1 MANNTNL
8 VARIILRLQDEA
20 SRGLD
25 NARQHVG
32 GIGQEIG
39 RVKQLLIGL
48 FSFIAIKEGLEKL
61 VVLSDKFSNLS
72 ARIKLSTSSTQEY
85 NSAQSELFNIAQ
97 RSRTA
102 LDMVV
107 ALYAK
112 MQIGIKALGGSQKMA
127 FDATEAV
134 TRAFKIS
141 GATTAEAGAAIQQ
154 FTQSIA
160 SGVFR
165 GEEFNS
171 VMEQGPRLA
180 QALADGLGVPISALR
195 KMAEAGELTSD
206 RVIAALLS
214 QKDKLAAEY
223 ALLPQTVAGAWQQL
237 ENQFLL
243 YIGKSK
249 DAKAATQN
257 IADGIGYVT
266 EHLNTFI
273 NTAVT
278 SGQVIIG
285 IFAARKFAGLADF
298 ADALV
303 LARAELRATEIVGV
317 QAAINTQRAAAA
329 TAASLSVGAEAATA
343 AIARG
348 AVTAEAAAEA
358 AAAAGIAASRAAT
371 VAGATSV
378 QASVIA
384 GAAAGQAATAAG
396 ATAEQAASAAGSAA
410 RAAGASAAEASAIAA
425 QASGEAMAAN
435 LAATEAALA
444 SSATVATARIA
455 EATAAQSAI
464 AVAKEEAA
472 AKLAVAE
479 ATIASTEATIA
490 QLESTASSAFR
501 ANALASAN
509 ERLIFTQWELS
520 AAESRLIVLAERE
533 TAAAVELTA
542 AQNALRVATEAQL
555 GADIRAADA
564 RAALGNAAL
573 AERRALAE
581 MASAE
586 LAASTAAAQARE
598 RELVATRRLMESDRA
613 AAQAKLAAAEATI
626 ASTEATIASLSATV
640 RSASVVA
647 MLRAETVRLTE
658 AQLVRAEAEEAL
670 TFIANE
676 EAIAEN
682 ELAAARQR
690 LAAATDTVARANTRL
705 AETSALAAGAN
716 GGLGRALGEAG
727 AGLSR
732 LVGGPLGVAV
742 LGFYALY
749 EGVQKLTGAEEKA
762 AVKSKALADALALM
776 HTEVKDLS
784 GAEIDIDLSKTNAGI
799 DGLEQKISD
808 LGWSRIWTVGFHGV
822 MEINKQIDNLEQNL
836 DVLKQR
842 KDALTAKKNEDII
855 NFDSSKLSAEELNA
869 ELVATKAKIAEIH
882 QRVDPLKKQLE
893 AGLIGSE
900 AVNDDLKLLNAYES
914 KFEQL
919 AKKSSDSSFE
929 AYQLRQSLNTIPE
942 AANALAQGVDTALAS
957 AKKAAIQ
964 HANELIETAKDS
976 AGKTHKP
983 YDEAAKAI
991 TKSFED
997 STQAIDTELKQ
1008 QLDAIKINAANE
1020 EVEIDATA
1028 QAFRDAERDKTA
1040 AAENTKTDLERVWN
1054 ETYGTAIELTRNA
1067 GGNIEQLEKDGAEA
1081 RIAALQTVVDAY
1093 QSSISTMIDEEH
1105 RLLAE
1110 IKATDE
1116 YRLNIQTSIEDKIR
1130 ESQRKTLS
1138 DEAAYA
1144 DEHNQIYE
1152 KLAQADSLRRH
1163 GELDAAR
1170 KTEEEALRLA
1180 DSHDRVLKDASD
1192 KAVKRAMEAEAK
1204 AKASADKVAE
1214 YSFAGGNADEK
1225 RMAAQAKRI
1234 DAAADKVAAAHEKV
1248 IEAQRKQAEEQEAQE
1263 RRHIETAT
1271 LYQKIL
1277 ESLDATAAQRQEKL
1291 QGAADGF
1298 FGDIDGTKKKLS
1310 ALKDMIQG
1318 IQDQVSK
1325 KSDIK
1330 LKLGADEALKDIE
1343 KLKAL
1348 LAAKELA
1355 VKIKADPANADKEVA
1370 ELTQRL
1376 KNANVSVPAA
1386 IAFEQI
1392 RNEEINKVTEPLDK
1406 ALSEPHTVKVNA
1418 DDAVKKAGDV
1428 GQAVT
1433 AATQPR
1439 KLTILTA
1446 EAEAEMN
1453 RMLAEIA
1460 KTKEPQQIQ
1469 VDAADAS
1476 GKVAALSDQVAAIPK
1491 NTITRLDADGN
1502 PLSTTILK
1510 TKAELEGLS
1519 SKNTITRLD
1528 ADGNPLST
1536 KIIGA
1541 KGELDGL
1548 KNTAPI
1554 VIDADV
1560 EKARAKIDEFRDKYA
1575 RMSSELREQLAKIE
1589 YVSPDINTEK
1599 ANEQISEFEVK
1610 ANDLLNA
1617 VGLGLNTTTASTEL
1631 DRLKADVDAKLSAP
1645 TEAVHKVNPDFTE
1658 VFNDINQIKQPTSS
1672 THTVYVQEIQQHANG
1687 GPIRFMAT
1695 GGPVSGPG
1703 FRRVTGAIS
1712 GPGTGTSDEVPIMG
1726 SNGEFMMKEAAVS
1739 YYGDAFMNAVNNR
1752 EFPRLQNYA
1761 TGGPIANSP
1770 AAAPAN
1776 MPTPQ
1781 MDTINLV
1788 FHFGPKAIPVQ
1799 TSRSLARDL
1808 AVELRSLARAS

>member
-8 VARIILRLQDEA
+8 VARIILRLQDDA

-32 GIGQEIG
+32 GIGQEID

-61 VVLSDKFSNLS
+61 VGLSDKFANLS
-72 ARIKLSTSSTQEY
+72 ARIKLATSSTQEY

-102 LDMVV
+102 WDSVV

-112 MQIGIKALGGSQKMA
+112 VQIGIKELGGGQKMA
-127 FDATEAV
+127 FSATEAI

-141 GATTAEAGAAIQQ
+141 GATAAEAAGAIQQ
-154 FTQSIA
+154 FTQSIV

-180 QALADGLGVPISALR
+180 QALADGLGVARSALR
-195 KMAEAGELTSD
+195 KMADAGELTTD

-285 IFAARKFAGLADF
+285 IFAARKFAGLAGL

-396 ATAEQAASAAGSAA
+396 ATAEQAARAAGSAA

-435 LAATEAALA
+435 MATTEAALA

-464 AVAKEEAA
+464 AVAKEETA

-501 ANALASAN
+501 ANSLASAN

-533 TAAAVELTA
+533 TAAAIELTS
-542 AQNALRVATEAQL
+542 AQEALRVATEAQL

-640 RSASVVA
+640 QSASVVA

-676 EAIAEN
+676 EAIAES

-690 LAAATDTVARANTRL
+690 LAAATDTVALANTRL
-705 AETSALAAGAN
+705 AETSVLAAGAN

-732 LVGGPLGVAV
+732 LVGGPLGVAA

-762 AVKSKALADALALM
+762 AVKSKALADALSLM

-784 GAEIDIDLSKTNAGI
+784 GAEIDIDLSKTNASI

-822 MEINKQIDNLEQNL
+822 MEINKQIDNLEQGL

-842 KDALTAKKNEDII
+842 KDALVAKKNEDII

-869 ELVATKAKIAEIH
+869 ELVATKAKIDEIH
-882 QRVDPLKKQLE
+882 QRVDPLKKQLDD
-893 AGLIGSE
+893 GLIGSE
-900 AVNDDLKLLNAYES
+900 AVNADLALLNAYES
-914 KFEQL
+914 KFEAL
-919 AKKSSDSSFE
+919 AKKSGDSSFE
-929 AYQLRQSLNTIPE
+929 VYQLRQSLNTIPE
-942 AANALAQGVDTALAS
+942 AANALAQGIDTALS
-957 AKKAAIQ
+957 RVGK
-964 HANELIETAKDS
+964 TAKAHADDIV
-976 AGKTHKP
+976 KP
-983 YDEAAKAI
+983 YENAAKAI
-991 TKSFED
+991 TAEFDVQSA
-997 STQAIDTELKQ
+997 Q
-1008 QLDAIKINAANE
+1008 
-1020 EVEIDATA
+1020 IDADLKNRLYA
-1028 QAFRDAERDKTA
+1028 VDYLAINEKQKIAETTRA
-1040 AAENTKTDLERVWN
+1040 IIAAENDKTTAALNTKAQLDKTWN
-1054 ETYGTAIELTRNA
+1054 ETYGTAISLARKA
-1067 GGNIEQLEKDGAEA
+1067 GGDITGLEQQGATA
-1081 RIAALQTVVDAY
+1081 RIGSLQTVVNAY
-1093 QSSISTMIDEEH
+1093 QSSVDRMIDEEY
-1105 RLLAE
+1105 RLLDAV
-1110 IKATDE
+1110 
-1116 YRLNIQTSIEDKIR
+1116 
-1130 ESQRKTLS
+1130 RKTQEERNNFIRSTEDAIRLLKQKGMTDVQAYADRELKIDELKAEAKKALLAGNFTEAKKLS
-1138 DEAAYA
+1138 DEIIRLAAA
-1144 DEHNQIYE
+1144 ES
-1152 KLAQADSLRRH
+1152 QAIDRETKDDKGNTKRTEAIS
-1163 GELDAAR
+1163 
-1170 KTEEEALRLA
+1170 KTKVLA
-1180 DSHDRVLKDASD
+1180 DSIRDMTEAEKLGKAALDGLQNSQITQAQNVASGLD
-1192 KAVKRAMEAEAK
+1192 KAKTGLAGFKGELERVQAAFNQ
-1204 AKASADKVAE
+1204 SAQLKI
-1214 YSFAGGNADEK
+1214 S
-1225 RMAAQAKRI
+1225 I
-1234 DAAADKVAAAHEKV
+1234 DAKSVQDE
-1248 IEAQRKQAEEQEAQE
+1248 IN
-1263 RRHIETAT
+1263 
-1271 LYQKIL
+1271 
-1277 ESLDATAAQRQEKL
+1277 
-1291 QGAADGF
+1291 
-1298 FGDIDGTKKKLS
+1298 KLS
-1310 ALKDMIQG
+1310 ALT
-1318 IQDQVSK
+1318 S
-1325 KSDIK
+1325 
-1330 LKLGADEALKDIE
+1330 
-1343 KLKAL
+1343 
-1348 LAAKELA
+1348 AKELA
-1355 VKIKADPANADKEVA
+1355 VKIKADPINADKELS
-1370 ELTQRL
+1370 ELQAALDTAGI
-1376 KNANVSVPAA
+1376 NVPAVVVFDKLRDDELA
-1386 IAFEQI
+1386 K
-1392 RNEEINKVTEPLDK
+1392 INDELHKSTTVSASVDTTE
-1406 ALSEPHTVKVNA
+1406 A
-1418 DDAVKKAGDV
+1418 
-1428 GQAVT
+1428 
-1433 AATQPR
+1433 
-1439 KLTILTA
+1439 
-1446 EAEAEMN
+1446 
-1453 RMLAEIA
+1453 
-1460 KTKEPQQIQ
+1460 
-1469 VDAADAS
+1469 
-1476 GKVAALSDQVAAIPK
+1476 VAAI
-1491 NTITRLDADGN
+1491 
-1502 PLSTTILK
+1502 
-1510 TKAELEGLS
+1510 
-1519 SKNTITRLD
+1519 
-1528 ADGNPLST
+1528 
-1536 KIIGA
+1536 
-1541 KGELDGL
+1541 
-1548 KNTAPI
+1548 TA
-1554 VIDADV
+1554 
-1560 EKARAKIDEFRDKYA
+1560 
-1575 RMSSELREQLAKIE
+1575 M
-1589 YVSPDINTEK
+1589 
-1599 ANEQISEFEVK
+1599 
-1610 ANDLLNA
+1610 
-1617 VGLGLNTTTASTEL
+1617 
-1631 DRLKADVDAKLSAP
+1631 KADTDAQLSAP
-1645 TEAVHKVNPDFTE
+1645 TEAVHKVNPDFAE

-1712 GPGTGTSDEVPIMG
+1712 GPGTGTSDDVPIMA
-1726 SNGEFMMKEAAVS
+1726 SNGEFMVKTAAVN
-1739 YYGDAFMNAVNNR
+1739 YYGTEFMNAVNNMQ
-1752 EFPRLQNYA
+1752 FPRLTNYA
-1761 TGGPIANSP
+1761 TGGAIANSP
-1770 AAAPAN
+1770 VAAPAN

-1788 FHFGPKAIPVQ
+1788 FHFGAKAIPVQ
-1799 TSRSLARDL
+1799 TNRSLALDL
-1808 AVELRSLARAS
+1808 AVQLRSLARAS